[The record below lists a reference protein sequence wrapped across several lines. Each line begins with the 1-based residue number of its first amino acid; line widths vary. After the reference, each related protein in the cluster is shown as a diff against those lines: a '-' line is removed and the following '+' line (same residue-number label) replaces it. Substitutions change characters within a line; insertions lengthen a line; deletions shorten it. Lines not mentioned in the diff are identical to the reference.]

1 MATALLLGS
10 AVTAAQNLGDDG
22 GKIGPYLAGHTS
34 FIATEDSGRLVAVEI
49 WYPADDNA
57 INRSGAAAVYAMDA
71 YYGKFPQSTSADW
84 EAMGYDR
91 SYQEPAVSH
100 DRKFPLVMFS
110 SGFTMP
116 AWAYLYAGTRL
127 ASHGFIVAAIQHYSE
142 SVWPWDGYDGLA
154 FIAYNRPRDVSFALS
169 ELLKRNGTPGDL
181 LHDAIDI
188 RHIVSSG
195 HSYGGYAAMVG
206 VGGDNQVCDSREIV
220 DSGEELPPEA
230 CQPSPPDPRFSAL
243 ITLDA
248 SAYVLRF
255 GELARIRVPSLI
267 MGEESFERFGDPYL
281 TFVARP
287 HAAISR
293 DTPAVRVD
301 VVDSDHFSFSN
312 ECEGVRWLFRQGAIS
327 KEDMDNYYE
336 PIFCQAVLP
345 FAEGHRIVTKYMV
358 AFLKTVVLH
367 ERGQARILTP
377 MDVLAHEPNVELYW
391 HERCD
396 APEGVKPSQFTY
408 RTDMAGG
415 CAVGDKNPEAFF
427 YRSSRN

>member
-1 MATALLLGS
+1 
-10 AVTAAQNLGDDG
+10 
-22 GKIGPYLAGHTS
+22 
-34 FIATEDSGRLVAVEI
+34 
-49 WYPADDNA
+49 
-57 INRSGAAAVYAMDA
+57 
-71 YYGKFPQSTSADW
+71 
-84 EAMGYDR
+84 
-91 SYQEPAVSH
+91 
-100 DRKFPLVMFS
+100 
-110 SGFTMP
+110 
-116 AWAYLYAGTRL
+116 
-127 ASHGFIVAAIQHYSE
+127 
-142 SVWPWDGYDGLA
+142 
-154 FIAYNRPRDVSFALS
+154 
-169 ELLKRNGTPGDL
+169 
-181 LHDAIDI
+181 
-188 RHIVSSG
+188 
-195 HSYGGYAAMVG
+195 
-206 VGGDNQVCDSREIV
+206 
-220 DSGEELPPEA
+220 
-230 CQPSPPDPRFSAL
+230 
-243 ITLDA
+243 
-248 SAYVLRF
+248 
-255 GELARIRVPSLI
+255 
-267 MGEESFERFGDPYL
+267 
-281 TFVARP
+281 VARP